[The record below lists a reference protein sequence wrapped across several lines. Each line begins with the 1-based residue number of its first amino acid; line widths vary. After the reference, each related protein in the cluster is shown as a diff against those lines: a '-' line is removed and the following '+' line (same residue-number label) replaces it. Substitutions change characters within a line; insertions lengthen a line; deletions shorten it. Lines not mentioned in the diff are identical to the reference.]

1 MSCSFKPG
9 KGKSDAQPCVSK
21 EENIEFD
28 LNTFTF
34 QLGKIDEKKM
44 CQDSSI
50 KYYTFSLFENM
61 MKN

>member
-28 LNTFTF
+28 FNTFTSY
-34 QLGKIDEKKM
+34 LGKIDEKEM

-50 KYYTFSLFENM
+50 IYDIFSFFENM